1 VSAEEIK
8 GRRPPPSAPIV
19 PAIDPELLKRA
30 SERSAAGLGLEVA
43 APAGEANDPPPAV
56 APRPPAHQAAGPRRV
71 RRAMRFVK
79 ADVGPDV
86 LRALAV
92 QALLEGRQER
102 ELVSEALR
110 AYLIARGQKL

>member
-1 VSAEEIK
+1 VSAEETK

-30 SERSAAGLGLEVA
+30 SERSAAGLGLDVSS
-43 APAGEANDPPPAV
+43 APGDANDPPPL
-56 APRPPAHQAAGPRRV
+56 APRSPSHQAAGPRRA
-71 RRAMRFVK
+71 RRAVRFVK

-86 LRALAV
+86 LRALAM

-110 AYLIARGQKL
+110 AYLTARGQKL